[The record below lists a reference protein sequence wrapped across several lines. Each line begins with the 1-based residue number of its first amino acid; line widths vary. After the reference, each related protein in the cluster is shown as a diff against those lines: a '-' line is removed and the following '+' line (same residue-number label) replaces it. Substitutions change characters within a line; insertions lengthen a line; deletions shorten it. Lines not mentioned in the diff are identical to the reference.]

1 MSYRESFHAACLAK
15 CKEVKRK
22 LTGREVFEL
31 GCECHDGVLESL
43 KKPRAMPKT
52 STDNDWIT
60 QLEQDPALSG
70 IDVKKQLG
78 MAQFWCRNNNR
89 LCTRKFFVNGLQ
101 KAERTI
107 TVNADGMSSKVT
119 LKADIYTEPQHWE
132 LIAARIYS
140 EDIAKRMKENGWTNI
155 SPDMRNNILRNAK

>member
-1 MSYRESFHAACLAK
+1 MNSFRSILVANLTAKSKALGRPLSKLEMVEVCCESHEACFPF
-15 CKEVKRK
+15 VKSK
-22 LTGREVFEL
+22 VI
-31 GCECHDGVLESL
+31 
-43 KKPRAMPKT
+43 PKT
-52 STDNDWIT
+52 STDNDWIGE
-60 QLEQDPALSG
+60 LEQDPALAG

-89 LCTRKFFVNGLQ
+89 LCTRKFFVNWLQ

-107 TVNADGMSSKVT
+107 TVNADGQSSKVT

-132 LIAARIYS
+132 LIAARIYNP
-140 EDIAKRMKENGWTNI
+140 DIAARMKENGWPNL

>member
-1 MSYRESFHAACLAK
+1 MTFRETLIANCRAKAKPLGRLLTSMEVVELAS
-15 CKEVKRK
+15 EIHE
-22 LTGREVFEL
+22 T
-31 GCECHDGVLESL
+31 VLEGL
-43 KKPRAMPKT
+43 KKPRVAPKT

-60 QLEQDPALSG
+60 QLEQDPALAG

-89 LCTRKFFVNGLQ
+89 LCTRKFFVNWLQ